1 MQRATGT
8 GVAGGGDSQQQQ
20 QPGDGDLE
28 AGLAA
33 SPVAAAGATTTADAN
48 TAGHQHADE
57 DEADAEA
64 DTEAAGEFES
74 PRQPGFNRSRSK
86 HLSPGGAIVQG
97 SDAEKWVKKRKKPKP
112 LHVNVCQQKCLPIAV
127 CLANLGWHIIVFQ
140 LKGGV
145 VAQVRVRCAVGRRR

>member
-8 GVAGGGDSQQQQ
+8 SIAGGGDSQQQQQ

-112 LHVNVCQQKCLPIAV
+112 LHVSQQKCLPIAV
-127 CLANLGWHIIVFQ
+127 CLANLGTSSFFQ